1 VKSDNFSKRSMK
13 RTMFRHFSCAES
25 TLILFDR
32 VAGIDQDDAE
42 QAIDPLNG
50 GVLLELDGGC
60 GLLWGSAMAAGIRA
74 SKRFE
79 KEEDACAAAFAT
91 SIELLREYVASGGAT
106 DCNRILNMDRWNFLS
121 YLAKVKMNVCV
132 GIAEKWFPRFDEIIE
147 KSFESYTPKR
157 EQKCVNCAVDV
168 FKSVA
173 KEIGLEL
180 SGETPWVAGF
190 AGGFGLQGS
199 TCAAVSSAVFAINLR
214 YFRSRN
220 KSPHSALRSMMQG
233 MGVGTGWMKPSKRL
247 LSAFKEEFHAKSCY
261 GLTGKM
267 FEGLDE
273 YTDHVAS
280 GKCANIV
287 SGVSQIA
294 HDAIGT

>member
-1 VKSDNFSKRSMK
+1 MKNDIFLKRSMK

-25 TLILFDR
+25 ALILFDR
-32 VAGIDQDDAE
+32 AAGIDQDEAE
-42 QAIDPLNG
+42 QAIDLLNG

-79 KEEDACAAAFAT
+79 KEEDACAAAFAA

-121 YLAKVKMNVCV
+121 YLAKEKMNVCV
-132 GIAEKWFPRFDEIIE
+132 GIAEKWFPRFNEIIE
-147 KSFESYTPKR
+147 KSFEKYKPAKG
-157 EQKCVNCAVDV
+157 QKWVNCAVDV

-173 KEIGLEL
+173 SEIGLDL

-190 AGGFGLQGS
+190 AGGLGLQGS
-199 TCAAVSSAVFAINLR
+199 TCAAVSSAVFAVNLR
-214 YFRSRN
+214 HFRSRN

-233 MGVGTGWMKPSKRL
+233 MGVGAGWMKPSKRL
-247 LSAFKEEFHAKSCY
+247 LSAFREKYHTKSCCT
-261 GLTGKM
+261 LIGKT
-267 FEGLDE
+267 FQGLDE

-280 GKCANIV
+280 GKCANII

-294 HDAIGT
+294 HDVIGT

>member
-1 VKSDNFSKRSMK
+1 VKNDKFSKHSMK

-25 TLILFDR
+25 SLILFDR
-32 VAGIDQDDAE
+32 AAGIDQGDAE

-60 GLLWGSAMAAGIRA
+60 GLLWSSAITAGIRA

-79 KEEDACAAAFAT
+79 KEEDACAAAFAAT
-91 SIELLREYVASGGAT
+91 IELLREYVASGGAT
-106 DCNRILNMDRWNFLS
+106 DCNKILHMDRWNFLS
-121 YLAKVKMNVCV
+121 YLAKGKMNVCV

-147 KSFESYTPKR
+147 KSFESYKPAKG
-157 EQKCVNCAVDV
+157 QQCVNCAVDV
-168 FKSVA
+168 FNSVA
-173 KEIGLEL
+173 SAIGLNL

-190 AGGFGLQGS
+190 AGGLGLQGS
-199 TCAAVSSAVFAINLR
+199 TCAAVSSAVFALNLR

-220 KSPHSALRSMMQG
+220 KSPHSAIRSMMQG
-233 MGVGTGWMKPSKRL
+233 IRVGAGWMKPSKRL
-247 LSAFKEEFHAKSCY
+247 LSVFKEEFHAKSCY

-267 FEGLDE
+267 FQGLDE

-280 GKCANIV
+280 GKCDNIV

-294 HDAIGT
+294 RDVIGT